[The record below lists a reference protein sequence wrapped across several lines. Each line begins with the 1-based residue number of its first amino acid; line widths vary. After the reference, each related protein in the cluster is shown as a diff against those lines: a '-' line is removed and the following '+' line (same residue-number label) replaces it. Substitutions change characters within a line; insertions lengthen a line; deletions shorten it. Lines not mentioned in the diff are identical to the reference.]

1 MTVDHKTMTDF
12 WDTVV
17 LFLRALAG
25 AMADFF
31 RLGCM
36 SLAASLSFF
45 TLLSFFP
52 MIGLLLYAIG
62 LFASQDDAWFGFLS
76 TFIRGFLPGVGVDL
90 AGELQH
96 AAGEGIVG
104 WIGLLAF
111 IWFSGLV
118 FYEVDYAVN
127 VVFGTARTRNPL
139 ISTIMSIAALSF
151 VEVLMVLSYG
161 LTQALDFLVSSAP
174 PTGGIDLLALAANS
188 FLLGYVVPFASVFVT
203 VTGLYRYLPKNRP
216 TWRQAAAG
224 GLVLSLLWE
233 IAKHLFSSY
242 VGDFTVYYNHMYG
255 SLLFIVIFLLW
266 VYYSAVLFLYS
277 AAVVHRLQILQTPPL
292 PADKPGTAA

>member
-1 MTVDHKTMTDF
+1 MPINHTTMTDF
-12 WDTVV
+12 WHAIVTFV
-17 LFLRALAG
+17 RALAS
-25 AMADFF
+25 AVLDFH

-52 MIGLLLYAIG
+52 MIGLLFYAIG
-62 LFASQDDAWFGFLS
+62 LFASQDIAWLEFLAV
-76 TFIRGFLPGVGVDL
+76 FINGLLPGVGIDL
-90 AGELQH
+90 AGELQR
-96 AAGEGIVG
+96 AGGEGIVG

-127 VVFGTARTRNPL
+127 VVFGSARTRNPL
-139 ISTIMSIAALSF
+139 ISTIMSVAALSF
-151 VEVLMVLSYG
+151 VELLMILSYG
-161 LTQALDFLVSSAP
+161 ITQAMDVMVSNAP
-174 PTGGIDLLALAANS
+174 SMGGIDVIALAAHG
-188 FLLGYVVPFASVFVT
+188 FLLGYVLPFASVFAT

-224 GLVLSLLWE
+224 GLVLTLLWE
-233 IAKHLFSSY
+233 IAKHLFSDY
-242 VGDFTVYYNHMYG
+242 VGGLTTYYNRMYG
-255 SLLFIVIFLLW
+255 SLLFVVIFLLW

-277 AAVVHRLQILQTPPL
+277 AAVVHRLQVLQDPPP
-292 PADKPGTAA
+292 PAGKADAAA

>member
-1 MTVDHKTMTDF
+1 MKLF
-12 WDTVV
+12 WTTIVTFV
-17 LFLRALAG
+17 RALAG
-25 AMADFF
+25 AMADFN

-62 LFASQDDAWFGFLS
+62 LFASQDMARFEFLAS
-76 TFIRGFLPGVGVDL
+76 FITGLLPGVGIDL
-90 AGELQH
+90 VGELQH

-127 VVFGTARTRNPL
+127 VVFETAQTRNPL
-139 ISTIMSIAALSF
+139 ISTVMSVVALSF
-151 VEVLMVLSYG
+151 VELLMALSYG
-161 LTQALDFLVSSAP
+161 ITQVMDVLVSNAP
-174 PTGGIDLLALAANS
+174 AMGGIDIIAIAAHG
-188 FLLGYVVPFASVFVT
+188 FLLGYILPFASVFAT
-203 VTGLYRYLPKNRP
+203 VSCLYRYLPKYRP
-216 TWRQAAAG
+216 TWRQAAVG
-224 GLVLSLLWE
+224 GLVLTLLWE

-242 VGDFTVYYNHMYG
+242 VGGLTAYYNRMYG

-277 AAVVHRLQILQTPPL
+277 AAVVHRLQLLQSPL
-292 PADKPGTAA
+292 PGGRPDPAA

>member
-1 MTVDHKTMTDF
+1 MTMNHTTMTDF
-12 WDTVV
+12 WGPIITFV
-17 LFLRALAG
+17 RALAD
-25 AMADFF
+25 AMGDFF

-76 TFIRGFLPGVGVDL
+76 TFMKGFLPGVGVDL
-90 AGELQH
+90 AGQLQQ

-104 WIGLLAF
+104 WVGLLAF

-139 ISTIMSIAALSF
+139 ISTIMSVAALSF
-151 VEVLMVLSYG
+151 VELLMVLSYG
-161 LTQALDFLVSSAP
+161 LTQALDILLSNAP
-174 PTGGIDLLALAANS
+174 SLGNFDLLAVAANS
-188 FLLGYVVPFASVFVT
+188 FVLGYVIPFASVFVT

-224 GLVLSLLWE
+224 GLVLTLLWE

-242 VGDFTVYYNHMYG
+242 AGDFTVYYNHMYG

-277 AAVVHRLQILQTPPL
+277 AAVVHRLQILQAPPPPVVN
-292 PADKPGTAA
+292 PAAPA

>member
-1 MTVDHKTMTDF
+1 MKTF
-12 WDTVV
+12 WSTIVTFV
-17 LFLRALAG
+17 RALAG
-25 AMADFF
+25 AMADFD

-62 LFASQDDAWFGFLS
+62 LFASQDVAWFEFVANFIKGFM
-76 TFIRGFLPGVGVDL
+76 PGVGIDL
-90 AGELQH
+90 ASELQH

-139 ISTIMSIAALSF
+139 ISTVMSVAALSF
-151 VEVLMVLSYG
+151 VELIMILSYG
-161 LTQALDFLVSSAP
+161 ITQAMDVLVSNAP
-174 PTGGIDLLALAANS
+174 SMGAIDVIAIAANG
-188 FLLGYVVPFASVFVT
+188 FLLGYVLPFASVFVT
-203 VTGLYRYLPKNRP
+203 VSGLYRYLPKHRP
-216 TWRQAAAG
+216 TWRQAAVG
-224 GLVLSLLWE
+224 GLVLTLLWE

-242 VGDFTVYYNHMYG
+242 VDGLTAYYNRMYG
-255 SLLFIVIFLLW
+255 SLLFVVIFLLW

-277 AAVVHRLQILQTPPL
+277 AAVVHRLQVLQNPPPPGSDHV
-292 PADKPGTAA
+292 PA

>member
-1 MTVDHKTMTDF
+1 MSDF
-12 WDTVV
+12 WNAFVT
-17 LFLRALAG
+17 FARALAG

-52 MIGLLLYAIG
+52 MIGLLFYAIG
-62 LFASQDDAWFGFLS
+62 LFASQDVAWLEFLAV
-76 TFIRGFLPGVGVDL
+76 FINGLMPGVGIDL
-90 AGELQH
+90 AGELQR
-96 AAGEGIVG
+96 AGGEGIVG

-127 VVFGTARTRNPL
+127 VVFGSARTRNPL
-139 ISTIMSIAALSF
+139 ISTVMSVAALSF
-151 VEVLMVLSYG
+151 VELLMVLSYG
-161 LTQALDFLVSSAP
+161 LTQAMDVLVSNAP
-174 PTGGIDLLALAANS
+174 SMGGIDVIAIAAHG
-188 FLLGYVVPFASVFVT
+188 FLLGYVLPFASVFAT

-224 GLVLSLLWE
+224 GLVLTLLWE

-242 VGDFTVYYNHMYG
+242 VGGLTTYYNYMYG

-277 AAVVHRLQILQTPPL
+277 AAVVHRLHILQNPPP
-292 PADKPGTAA
+292 PAGKSDAAP

>member
-1 MTVDHKTMTDF
+1 MKGLWTTIVTF
-12 WDTVV
+12 A
-17 LFLRALAG
+17 RALAG
-25 AMADFF
+25 AMAEFH

-52 MIGLLLYAIG
+52 MIGLLLYAVG
-62 LFASQDDAWFGFLS
+62 LFASQDVEWFEFVAI
-76 TFIRGFLPGVGVDL
+76 FMKGFLPGVGIDL
-90 AGELQH
+90 AHELQH
-96 AAGEGIVG
+96 AAGREIVG

-111 IWFSGLV
+111 VWFSGLV

-139 ISTIMSIAALSF
+139 ISTVMSVAALSF
-151 VEVLMVLSYG
+151 VELLMVLSYG
-161 LTQALDFLVSSAP
+161 ITQAMDVLVSNAP
-174 PTGGIDLLALAANS
+174 AMGGIDIIAIAAHG
-188 FLLGYVVPFASVFVT
+188 FLLGYVLPFASVFAT
-203 VTGLYRYLPKNRP
+203 VTGLYRYLPNKRP
-216 TWRQAAAG
+216 TWRQAAVG
-224 GLVLSLLWE
+224 GLVLTLLWE

-242 VGDFTVYYNHMYG
+242 VGGLSIYYNRMYG

-277 AAVVHRLQILQTPPL
+277 AAVVHRLQVLQAPPL
-292 PADKPGTAA
+292 PARKPDAAR

>member
-1 MTVDHKTMTDF
+1 MKLF
-12 WDTVV
+12 WTTIVTFV
-17 LFLRALAG
+17 RALAG
-25 AMADFF
+25 AMADFN

-62 LFASQDDAWFGFLS
+62 LFASQDMARFEFLAS
-76 TFIRGFLPGVGVDL
+76 FITGLLPGVGIDL
-90 AGELQH
+90 VGELQH

-127 VVFGTARTRNPL
+127 VVFETAQTRNPL
-139 ISTIMSIAALSF
+139 ISTVMSVVALSF
-151 VEVLMVLSYG
+151 VELLMALSYG
-161 LTQALDFLVSSAP
+161 ITQVMDVLVSNAP
-174 PTGGIDLLALAANS
+174 AMGGIDIIAIAAHG
-188 FLLGYVVPFASVFVT
+188 FLLGYILPFASVFAT
-203 VTGLYRYLPKNRP
+203 VSCLYRYLPKYRP
-216 TWRQAAAG
+216 TWRQAAVG
-224 GLVLSLLWE
+224 GLVLTLLWE

-242 VGDFTVYYNHMYG
+242 VGGLTAYYNRMYG

-277 AAVVHRLQILQTPPL
+277 AAVVHRLQVLQSPSPP
-292 PADKPGTAA
+292 AGKPDAAA

>member
-1 MTVDHKTMTDF
+1 MYDF
-12 WDTVV
+12 WNAIVT
-17 LFLRALAG
+17 FARALAG
-25 AMADFF
+25 AIADFH

-52 MIGLLLYAIG
+52 MIGLLFYAIG
-62 LFASQDDAWFGFLS
+62 LFASQDIAWLNFLAV
-76 TFIRGFLPGVGVDL
+76 FINGLMPGVGIDL
-90 AGELQH
+90 ASELQH

-139 ISTIMSIAALSF
+139 ISTIVSVAALSF
-151 VEVLMVLSYG
+151 VELLMVLSYG
-161 LTQALDFLVSSAP
+161 ITQAMDVLVSNAP
-174 PTGGIDLLALAANS
+174 AMGGIDMIAIAANG
-188 FLLGYVVPFASVFVT
+188 FLLGYILPFVSVFAT

-224 GLVLSLLWE
+224 GLVLTLLWE

-242 VGDFTVYYNHMYG
+242 VGGLTIYYNRMYG
-255 SLLFIVIFLLW
+255 SLLFVVIFLLW

-277 AAVVHRLQILQTPPL
+277 AAVVHRLQTMQNPP
-292 PADKPGTAA
+292 PPSRNRTRA